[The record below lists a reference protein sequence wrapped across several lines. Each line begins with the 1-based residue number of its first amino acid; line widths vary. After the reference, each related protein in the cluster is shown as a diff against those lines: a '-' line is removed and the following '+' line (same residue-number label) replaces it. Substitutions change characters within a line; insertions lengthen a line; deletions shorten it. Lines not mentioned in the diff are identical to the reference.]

1 MKIWKLFGILLL
13 SVLVIFF
20 GAEFF
25 LGKGES
31 STSDAALYYE
41 ERVRALESE
50 LATLKNEQYRAVAAY
65 REEIRVLEAALAE
78 SRGVYLYAVANGEI
92 TLTGY
97 TGKEKNVTL
106 PREIDG
112 VPVTS
117 VGKETFKNT
126 AVESVVLHDGIR
138 SLGWFAF
145 SGCLGL
151 KSVII
156 PSSVEKIEYGCFDGC
171 PSLTISCA
179 KGSFAEKYAKS
190 YGIPYAAN

>member
-1 MKIWKLFGILLL
+1 MKFWKLFGVLLL
-13 SVLVIFF
+13 SSLVIFF

-25 LGKGES
+25 LGKGEDGV
-31 STSDAALYYE
+31 SDAAMYYE
-41 ERVRALESE
+41 ERVRTLEGE
-50 LATLKNEQYRAVAAY
+50 LAALKSEQYVAVAAY
-65 REEIRVLEAALAE
+65 REEIKALEALLAE
-78 SRGVYLYAVANGEI
+78 SRGVYLYTVKNGEI

-112 VPVTS
+112 IPVTA

-138 SLGWFAF
+138 SIGWFAF
-145 SGCLGL
+145 SGCRGL
-151 KSVII
+151 KSVFL
-156 PSSVEKIEYGCFDGC
+156 PSSVAKIEYGCFDGC
-171 PSLTISCA
+171 TSLTISCA

-190 YGIPYAAN
+190 YGIPYSAN